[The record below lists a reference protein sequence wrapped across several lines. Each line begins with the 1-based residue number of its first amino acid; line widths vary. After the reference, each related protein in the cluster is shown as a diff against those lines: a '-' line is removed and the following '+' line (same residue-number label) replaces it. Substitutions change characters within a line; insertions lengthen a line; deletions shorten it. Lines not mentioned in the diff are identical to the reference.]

1 MWSLWKV
8 QRSWFKECE
17 ALNLGSPTPWT
28 QNSHHEATKPHSHKR
43 TRQVVEINISL
54 SYCTLR
60 KSLPYD
66 IWTEAHFA
74 LWMRISP
81 YLVCIHLYTATLYN
95 PYTNIHFLKGSRL
108 LKGEGVKEWLSTQAI
123 PRWHNNGRT
132 LKQNRTKR
140 RTRGQDAMFFSSC
153 IQDIGS
159 QIGFRWRGEWHLLCI
174 QQPLA
179 PTLSEQRSTLL
190 LTFTKGGDGWVR
202 NLNIWYI
209 FIFKKVL
216 RLCWNLSGWW
226 SPVSPGICK
235 DEINE
240 SQVLTRTPRAHASFP

>member
-8 QRSWFKECE
+8 QRSWLKECE

-54 SYCTLR
+54 SYYTFR

-132 LKQNRTKR
+132 NQDKKKA
-140 RTRGQDAMFFSSC
+140 RTRC
-153 IQDIGS
+153 YV
-159 QIGFRWRGEWHLLCI
+159 
-174 QQPLA
+174 
-179 PTLSEQRSTLL
+179 LL
-190 LTFTKGGDGWVR
+190 LLYSGHWFANWLPMEGGVASALHTTTAGSHFIGTTFNFIAHIYKRGRWLSAQFEHLTHFHFQKSSQALLKSLRMMIPRVPGD
-202 NLNIWYI
+202 L
-209 FIFKKVL
+209 
-216 RLCWNLSGWW
+216 
-226 SPVSPGICK
+226 
-235 DEINE
+235 
-240 SQVLTRTPRAHASFP
+240 